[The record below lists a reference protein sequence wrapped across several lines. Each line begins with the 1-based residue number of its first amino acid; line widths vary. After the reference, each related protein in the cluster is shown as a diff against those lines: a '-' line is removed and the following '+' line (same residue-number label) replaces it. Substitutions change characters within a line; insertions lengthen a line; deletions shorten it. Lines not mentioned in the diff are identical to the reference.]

1 MSVVQFTFIS
11 DRHYSNKFGKCQT
24 KRYGSKQD
32 FIYSPLLNYSAI
44 MISIDLNKYPLA
56 PGVYQMFGQ
65 DDEVLYV
72 GKAKLLRNR
81 LRSYFSARGDGR
93 LHIPLLMEKVQRIEV
108 IITDTEK
115 EALILENTLIK
126 KYRPH
131 YNIDLR
137 DDKTYVSVRI
147 DLNDPFPMMQ
157 VVRQVKNDGAHYF
170 GPYSSASAIRETLKE
185 IYRIFP
191 LRHSSIQRCSQR
203 SRPCLFYQIGQCSA
217 PCHGKISQS
226 DYRKLVQGAIQ
237 LLEGRESEVIVQLQQ
252 RMTKA
257 AEEMRFEDAARLRD
271 QIAAIEKSV
280 EKQKVSDYGG
290 GNQDVIGVHQDG
302 GEVEVTLLFIRQGRL
317 IGRRSYPLEWKLDLP
332 ELLSGFLQEYYSRQV
347 ILPEQLLL
355 PFPLEDAELLGEWLS
370 EKRGKKVR
378 LLAPQ
383 RGEKKRLCHLAQRNA
398 SGSYRQRGQRQ
409 QAREQLLEELKVKFH
424 LPCFPK
430 RIECYD
436 ISNVQGNQS
445 VGSMV
450 VLLNGEPATA
460 EYRRFKIK
468 TVAGADDYASLLEVL
483 RRRLS
488 RGIDAGILPDMILI
502 DGGKGQLGIL
512 TMVLDEFKLQ
522 AKIGAVGIAK
532 SRVMANVRGKVVE
545 RSEERFFL
553 PGRKNP
559 VSFRQGSA
567 SLFLLERL
575 RDEAHRFAI
584 TYHRKLRHKASL
596 RSSLDDIPGVGPT
609 RRKALLKHFG
619 SLKKIRAAT
628 LEELQQVPGISASL
642 ADTIYRVLRSQ

>member
-1 MSVVQFTFIS
+1 MIS
-11 DRHYSNKFGKCQT
+11 LDL
-24 KRYGSKQD
+24 KRYPQ
-32 FIYSPLLNYSAI
+32 
-44 MISIDLNKYPLA
+44 A
-56 PGVYQMFGQ
+56 PGVYLMFGSN
-65 DDEVLYV
+65 DKVLYV
-72 GKAKLLRNR
+72 GKAKRLRSR
-81 LRSYFSARGDGR
+81 LRSYFSTGGDGR
-93 LHIPLLMEKVQRIEV
+93 LQIPLLMEKVERIEV

-115 EALILENTLIK
+115 EALLLENTLIK

-131 YNIDLR
+131 YNIELR

-191 LRHSSIQRCSQR
+191 LRHSSMERCKKR
-203 SRPCLFYQIGQCSA
+203 GRPCLFHQIGQCSA
-217 PCHGKISQS
+217 PCHGKISQA
-226 DYRKLVQGAIQ
+226 DYRKLVGGVIQ
-237 LLEGRESEVIVQLQQ
+237 LLEGRESEVISRLQQ
-252 RMTKA
+252 RMMRA
-257 AEEMRFEDAARLRD
+257 AEDLRFEDAAKLRN
-271 QIAAIEKSV
+271 QISSIEKSI
-280 EKQKVSDYGG
+280 EKQKVTDYGG
-290 GNQDVIGVHQDG
+290 GNLDVIGLHQDG

-317 IGRRSYPLEWKLDLP
+317 IGRRSYAVAWKLDLP

-347 ILPEQLLL
+347 ILPDQLLL
-355 PFPLEDAELLGEWLS
+355 PLVLEGADLLGEWLS

-378 LLAPQ
+378 LVTPQ
-383 RGEKKRLCHLAQRNA
+383 RGEKKNLCLMAQRNA
-398 SGSYRQRGQRQ
+398 CESYRQRGQRQ
-409 QAREQLLEELKVKFH
+409 QAREELLNELQSKFH
-424 LPCFPK
+424 LPCWPK

-450 VLLNGEPATA
+450 VLLDGEPAAA

-468 TVAGADDYASLLEVL
+468 TVEGADDYASLREVL
-483 RRRLS
+483 IRRLS
-488 RGIDAGILPDMILI
+488 RGIEEKKLPEMILI
-502 DGGKGQLGIL
+502 DGGKGQLG
-512 TMVLDEFKLQ
+512 VLSAVLKEFQLEDD
-522 AKIGAVGIAK
+522 IGAVGIAK
-532 SRVMANVRGKVVE
+532 SRVLANVRGKVVE

-559 VSFRQGSA
+559 VSFRHGSA

-584 TYHRKLRHKASL
+584 TYHRKLRSKASL
-596 RSSLDDIPGVGPT
+596 HSSLEDIPGVGPA

-619 SLKKIRAAT
+619 SLKRIRAAT
-628 LEELQQVPGISASL
+628 LDDLQQMPGISGEL
-642 ADTIYRVLRSQ
+642 AETIFRALLKL

>member
-1 MSVVQFTFIS
+1 MIS
-11 DRHYSNKFGKCQT
+11 LDL
-24 KRYGSKQD
+24 KRYPQ
-32 FIYSPLLNYSAI
+32 
-44 MISIDLNKYPLA
+44 A
-56 PGVYQMFGQ
+56 PGVYLMFGSN
-65 DDEVLYV
+65 DKVLYV
-72 GKAKLLRNR
+72 GKAKRLRSR
-81 LRSYFSARGDGR
+81 LRSYFSTGGDGR
-93 LHIPLLMEKVQRIEV
+93 LQIPLLMEKVERIEV

-115 EALILENTLIK
+115 EALLLENTLIK

-131 YNIDLR
+131 YNIELR

-191 LRHSSIQRCSQR
+191 LRHSSMERCKKR
-203 SRPCLFYQIGQCSA
+203 GRPCLFHQIGQCSA
-217 PCHGKISQS
+217 PCHGKISQA
-226 DYRKLVQGAIQ
+226 DYRKLVGGVIH
-237 LLEGRESEVIVQLQQ
+237 LLEGRESEVISRLQQ
-252 RMTKA
+252 RMMRA
-257 AEEMRFEDAARLRD
+257 AEDLRFEDAAKLRN
-271 QIAAIEKSV
+271 QISSIEKSI
-280 EKQKVSDYGG
+280 EKQKVTDYGG
-290 GNQDVIGVHQDG
+290 GNLDVIGLHQDG

-317 IGRRSYPLEWKLDLP
+317 IGRRSYAVAWKLDLP

-347 ILPEQLLL
+347 ILPDQLLL
-355 PFPLEDAELLGEWLS
+355 PLVLEGADLLGEWLS

-378 LLAPQ
+378 LVTPQ
-383 RGEKKRLCHLAQRNA
+383 RGEKKNLCLMAQRNA
-398 SGSYRQRGQRQ
+398 CESYRQRGQRQ
-409 QAREQLLEELKVKFH
+409 QAREELLNELQSKFH
-424 LPCFPK
+424 LPCWPK

-450 VLLNGEPATA
+450 VLLDGEPAAA

-468 TVAGADDYASLLEVL
+468 TVEGADDYASLREVL
-483 RRRLS
+483 IRRLS
-488 RGIDAGILPDMILI
+488 RGIEEKKLPEMILI
-502 DGGKGQLGIL
+502 DGGKGQLG
-512 TMVLDEFKLQ
+512 VLSAVLKEFQLEDD
-522 AKIGAVGIAK
+522 IGAVGIAK
-532 SRVMANVRGKVVE
+532 SRVLANVRGKVVE

-559 VSFRQGSA
+559 VSFRHGSA

-584 TYHRKLRHKASL
+584 TYHRKLRSKASL
-596 RSSLDDIPGVGPT
+596 HSSLEDIPGVGPA

-619 SLKKIRAAT
+619 SLKRIRAAT
-628 LEELQQVPGISASL
+628 LDDLQQMPGISGEL
-642 ADTIYRVLRSQ
+642 AETIFRALLKL

>member
-1 MSVVQFTFIS
+1 MIS
-11 DRHYSNKFGKCQT
+11 LDL
-24 KRYGSKQD
+24 KRYPQ
-32 FIYSPLLNYSAI
+32 
-44 MISIDLNKYPLA
+44 A
-56 PGVYQMFGQ
+56 PGVYLMFGSN
-65 DDEVLYV
+65 DKVLYV
-72 GKAKLLRNR
+72 GKAKRLRSR
-81 LRSYFSARGDGR
+81 LRSYFSTGGDGR
-93 LHIPLLMEKVQRIEV
+93 LQIPLLMEKVERIEV

-115 EALILENTLIK
+115 EALLLENTLIK

-131 YNIDLR
+131 YNIELR

-191 LRHSSIQRCSQR
+191 LRHSSMERCKKR
-203 SRPCLFYQIGQCSA
+203 GRPCLFHQIGQCSA
-217 PCHGKISQS
+217 PCHGKISQT
-226 DYRKLVQGAIQ
+226 DYRKLVGGVIH
-237 LLEGRESEVIVQLQQ
+237 LLEGRESEVISRLQQ
-252 RMTKA
+252 RMMRA
-257 AEEMRFEDAARLRD
+257 AADLRFEDAAKLRN
-271 QIAAIEKSV
+271 QISSIEKSI
-280 EKQKVSDYGG
+280 EKQKVTDYGG
-290 GNQDVIGVHQDG
+290 GNLDVIGLHQDG

-317 IGRRSYPLEWKLDLP
+317 IGRRSYAVAWKLDLP

-347 ILPEQLLL
+347 ILPDQLLL
-355 PFPLEDAELLGEWLS
+355 PLVLEGADLLGEWLS

-378 LLAPQ
+378 LVTPQ
-383 RGEKKRLCHLAQRNA
+383 RGEKKNLCLMAQRNA
-398 SGSYRQRGQRQ
+398 CESYRQRGQRQ
-409 QAREQLLEELKVKFH
+409 QAREELLNELQSKFH
-424 LPCFPK
+424 LPCWPK

-450 VLLNGEPATA
+450 VLLDGEPAAA

-468 TVAGADDYASLLEVL
+468 TVVGADDYASLREVL
-483 RRRLS
+483 IRRLS
-488 RGIDAGILPDMILI
+488 RGIEEKKLPEMILI
-502 DGGKGQLGIL
+502 DGGKGQLG
-512 TMVLDEFKLQ
+512 VLSAVLKEFQLEDD
-522 AKIGAVGIAK
+522 IGAVGIAK
-532 SRVMANVRGKVVE
+532 SRVLANVRGKVVE

-559 VSFRQGSA
+559 VSFRHGSA

-584 TYHRKLRHKASL
+584 TYHRKLRSKASL
-596 RSSLDDIPGVGPT
+596 HSSLDDIPGVGPA

-619 SLKKIRAAT
+619 SLKRIRAAT
-628 LEELQQVPGISASL
+628 LDDLQQMPGISGEL
-642 ADTIYRVLRSQ
+642 AETIFRALLKL